1 MSRFSGS
8 SWCGLWQH
16 SHLVS
21 GYKIYAPPELVLAS
35 VVVRPR
41 SVGSRTRDGPWS
53 LPPWRIGVIW

>member
-16 SHLVS
+16 SHLVT
-21 GYKIYAPPELVLAS
+21 GYKIYASPELVIDS

-53 LPPWRIGVIW
+53 LPPWRTGVIW